1 MPRARV
7 LPLAVAVLA
16 AAALVTAPT
25 ARHAVPRALPPNAF
39 SVPAA
44 GSLGAQPVPGDAA
57 LLRTAGRSATVP
69 TGAFAAARARA
80 LDLPVL
86 GEGRSWDLHGPTNV
100 GGRIL
105 DVVVDPTRND
115 SIFVG
120 TATGGVWHSGNA
132 GKTFESVWP
141 DDLVQTIGALAIAPD
156 GTLYAGTGEAGP
168 GGGSLTYGG
177 TGLYRSTDLGVSWH
191 AIGGLQSTE
200 RIGRVV
206 VDPKDPRRVW
216 VAANGP
222 LFSEGGDRGLYLSTN
237 GGDTFAKVLPGST
250 PTTGAVDV
258 ALSPDDSSV
267 VYATMWDRIRRP
279 GNRDYTGGGSGV
291 YRSKDG
297 GATWAPIGTSFFGPG
312 ITTVGRLGVAAA
324 TGGIVYVLSS
334 TVDGLTGG
342 FYVSTD
348 GGDTFVPKSFD
359 DALVTGGFVYAWWFG
374 RVYVDPKSPTH
385 VYATGVNLSESNDGG
400 ATFTVPNG
408 FHADQHAM
416 AWDPKVADRVYLGND
431 GGAYRS
437 DDNGKTWEHG
447 EYMPWNQLFS
457 IDVSQQ
463 RPDRITGG
471 LQDNGGNRSWDN
483 DDATSPAGW
492 NDITG
497 GDGTE
502 LRINPENDSI
512 VYGCSQYGACAVST
526 NGGKTM
532 TAFDN
537 QIVGDRKN
545 WLTPIEFDP
554 TTPSTVYTASSIV
567 HRSTD
572 NGANWTPIS
581 LDLTDGEQGS
591 TETNPL
597 FRNYD
602 TVSTIAVTNA
612 DTGFGLVG
620 TDDGHL
626 WFSHDNA
633 ANPATSWIESKDADL
648 PKEYVTSVAIDPVRS
663 DIAYAAF
670 SGFRG
675 GTSAATV
682 FRSTDKGVSWD
693 DVSGNLPSAP
703 VGKVLPVGDDLVV
716 ATDVGVFITKDV
728 AKGLGKSWYR
738 LGSGLPMTP
747 VWDLAYQ
754 AKTNSVYAASFGRGA
769 YSLSL
774 TGLTSGPPPT
784 TCGCSPAVPPPPVIP
799 TTGLPGALPLLAVAG
814 AAVAVVLRRKAVYA
828 VALRSRAFSA
838 FAMPGAAATV

>member
-1 MPRARV
+1 MTRPRTAARAAF
-7 LPLAVAVLA
+7 PLLASLTVAALL
-16 AAALVTAPT
+16 AALVTAPGAPRQA
-25 ARHAVPRALPPNAF
+25 ARRALPQNAF
-39 SVPAA
+39 SVPNAA
-44 GSLGAQPVPGDAA
+44 LLGARPVPGDAA
-57 LLRTAGRSATVP
+57 LLRTAGKNATVP
-69 TGAFAAARARA
+69 TGAFAAARTKA
-80 LDLPVL
+80 LGLPVL
-86 GEGRSWDLHGPTNV
+86 GADRDWQLHGPTNV

-105 DVVVDPTRND
+105 DVVVDPTRDD

-120 TATGGVWHSGNA
+120 TATGGVWHSGDA
-132 GKTFESVWP
+132 GKTFTSVWP

-177 TGLYRSTDLGVSWH
+177 TGVYRSRDLGATWQ
-191 AIGGLQSTE
+191 AIGLETTE

-206 VDPKDPRRVW
+206 VDPADPQRIW

-222 LFSEGGDRGLYLSTN
+222 LFSEGGDRGLFLSTN
-237 GGDTFAKVLPGST
+237 GGDSWTKVLAGST
-250 PTTGAVDV
+250 PTAGAVDV
-258 ALSPDDSSV
+258 ALDPDDSGT
-267 VYATMWDRIRRP
+267 VYTTMWDRIRRP
-279 GNRDYTGGGSGV
+279 GNRDYTGGGSAL
-291 YRSKDG
+291 YRSTDA

-312 ITTVGRLGVAAA
+312 VTTVGRLGVAVA

-385 VYATGVNLSESNDGG
+385 VYATGVNLSESKDGG
-400 ATFTVPNG
+400 ATFSAPGG
-408 FHADQHAM
+408 FHADQHGM

-431 GGAYRS
+431 GGLYRS
-437 DDNGKTWEHG
+437 DDNGKAWEHG

-463 RPDRITGG
+463 TPERITGG
-471 LQDNGGNRSWDN
+471 LQDNGGNRSWDA
-483 DDATSPAGW
+483 DGDTSPAGW

-502 LRINPENDSI
+502 LRINPENEDI

-526 NGGKTM
+526 NGGNSM
-532 TAFDN
+532 SAFDT

-554 TTPSTVYTASSIV
+554 SNPAIVYTASSIV

-572 NGANWTPIS
+572 NGANWDVIS
-581 LDLTDGEQGS
+581 PDLTDGEQGS

-602 TVSTIAVTNA
+602 TVSTIAVTNP
-612 DTGFGLVG
+612 DTGFLLVG

-626 WFSHDNA
+626 WYSHDNA
-633 ANPATSWIESKDADL
+633 ANAATSWKESTDADL
-648 PKEYVTSVAIDPVRS
+648 PDQYVTSVAIDPLKTS
-663 DIAYAAF
+663 IAYAAF

-675 GTSAATV
+675 GESAATV
-682 FRSTDKGVSWD
+682 FRSVDKGVTWD
-693 DVSGNLPSAP
+693 DISGDLPSAP
-703 VGKVLPVGDDLVV
+703 VGKVLPVGDDLIV

-728 AKGLGKSWYR
+728 GHGLGGSWLR

-754 AKTNSVYAASFGRGA
+754 AKTNTVYAASFGRGA
-769 YSLSL
+769 YTLPL
-774 TGLTSGPPPT
+774 TGL
-784 TCGCSPAVPPPPVIP
+784 AFAPPPPPCVCAGPETPPAAGGPSIP
-799 TTGLPGALPLLAVAG
+799 ATGLPGALPVAALAG
-814 AAVAVVLRRKAVYA
+814 AAAAVVLARRRR
-828 VALRSRAFSA
+828 AL
-838 FAMPGAAATV
+838 G